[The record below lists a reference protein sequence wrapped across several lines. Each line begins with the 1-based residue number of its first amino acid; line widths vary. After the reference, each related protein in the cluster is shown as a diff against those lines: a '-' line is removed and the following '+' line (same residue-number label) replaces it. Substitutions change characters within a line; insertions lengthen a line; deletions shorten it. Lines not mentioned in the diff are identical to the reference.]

1 MYKAYTSQCCSSIR
15 STCTLFKNSKP
26 CENMQLDPSTITNCL
41 TPSSWEKTRNLTL
54 NSTAHCKICASAISS
69 VHTFRTRSDSIF
81 YKPKMTM
88 ELWRKVCFDWM
99 PPLTGCH
106 LLMLLPELLQSFPLA
121 RRKKMK
127 FLLGFMMSFVMCVF
141 ILYNISHNV
150 TFIKNSSRSLVW
162 KDIICRHI
170 FKSIFRIHSL
180 V

>member
-41 TPSSWEKTRNLTL
+41 TPSSWEKTQVIWR
-54 NSTAHCKICASAISS
+54 STALHTARSVPVQYHLYIPSEPEVTASSISPRWQWNYGER
-69 VHTFRTRSDSIF
+69 FA
-81 YKPKMTM
+81 
-88 ELWRKVCFDWM
+88 
-99 PPLTGCH
+99 LTGCH

-127 FLLGFMMSFVMCVF
+127 FLLGFMISFVMCVF
-141 ILYNISHNV
+141 IFYNISHNV
-150 TFIKNSSRSLVW
+150 TFIKNLSRSLVW

-170 FKSIFRIHSL
+170 FKSIFRIRSL